1 MKSWIPKLA
10 SKEGKKKVNK
20 GNPPSTDDIL
30 WKHED
35 SSIPSTPRL
44 ERSRNGRRH
53 LTKIQS
59 FQLMPNRSYDVRLEA
74 TLPSVSEPVSPRR
87 YGEFLS

>member
-10 SKEGKKKVNK
+10 SKGGKKKVNK
-20 GNPPSTDDIL
+20 GNPQSTDDIL

-53 LTKIQS
+53 LSKIQS
-59 FQLMPNRSYDVRLEA
+59 FQLVPNRSYDVRHEP